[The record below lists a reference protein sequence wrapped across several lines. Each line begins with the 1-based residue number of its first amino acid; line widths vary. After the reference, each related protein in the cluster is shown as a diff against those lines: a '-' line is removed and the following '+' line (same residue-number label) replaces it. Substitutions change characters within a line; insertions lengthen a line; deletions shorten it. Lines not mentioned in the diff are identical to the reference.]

1 MRVVSVVLTASIL
14 SLSINPGAAQDIS
27 NHAIVQKYIS
37 AQDPKQAGEAFEKLF
52 YEDPEEEEPHFNNE
66 VLANCEH
73 AGIALQAA
81 WRMHV
86 RELPEKSAYF
96 GVLPVNHY
104 LPDVQR
110 FVGVVEGRLKVQ
122 TPLWWEE
129 MLESPDKHHPSR
141 MQGRTNRWDAIPDL
155 DSDSIAIEAGS
166 KSISLPTATL
176 QWLTEENRSHQFTTA
191 VESGN
196 VLVVSRP
203 KDAGFPRIACIEI
216 ASGTERWRNQM
227 WGNAVQRSFF
237 SGPPV
242 TRVDVISLAL
252 SNDTITIFGAYSDK
266 LQHLTGDTFI
276 NSAFYI
282 EQFSITDG
290 ACRVRFATDNWGV
303 RLD

>member
-52 YEDPEEEEPHFNNE
+52 YEDPEEEPHFNNE

-203 KDAGFPRIACIEI
+203 TDAGFPGIACIEI

-252 SNDTITIFGAYSDK
+252 SNDT
-266 LQHLTGDTFI
+266 FI